1 MTDVGQT
8 GHAERVFAGL
18 TPAWSAPD
26 RARRTML
33 HTMPLLLVGSIA
45 AMTLTGPAEPAIAA
59 PTTKPKG
66 VAGTLRHAVQA
77 ANTAL
82 RVTSAALSRTS
93 ATAPTTYRV
102 VAGDS
107 ISSIAGRYGLSTA
120 SVLALNG
127 LDWSTLIFPGQ
138 VLRLTASG
146 PIAPVAPATDD
157 AVRYTIVAGDTM
169 SAVADRYGVS
179 TESLLSANGL
189 GWDSIIYP
197 GQTIA
202 IPDASALNT
211 ELVSST
217 RALSSYQVVTGDT
230 VSAIADRLGLTTQ
243 SILDANGLS
252 WDSVIHPGNVLTI
265 PSRGS
270 TATATVA
277 GLDAEATA
285 HAATIIRVGRELGV
299 PAEGIIIA
307 LATAMQEST
316 MRNLDWGDRD
326 SVGLFQQRPSA
337 GWGTIEQLTTPEYAA
352 RLFYGGPSNP
362 NAGATRGLL
371 DIEGWQ
377 SMSLTEAAQAVQI
390 SAFPDA
396 YAKWESSA
404 REWFAAL
411 G

>member
-1 MTDVGQT
+1 MTDSEQT
-8 GHAERVFAGL
+8 DHARRVFAGL
-18 TPAWSAPD
+18 TSTIPSSD
-26 RARRTML
+26 RAVRTMR
-33 HTMPLLLVGSIA
+33 HTVPLLLVGSIA

-59 PTTKPKG
+59 PTVKPKG
-66 VAGTLRHAVQA
+66 MAGTLRHAVHA

-82 RVTSAALSRTS
+82 RVTSAALTRTS
-93 ATAPTTYRV
+93 ATAPATYRV
-102 VAGDS
+102 EAGDS
-107 ISSIAGRYGLSTA
+107 VSSIAGRYGLSTA

-138 VLRLTASG
+138 VLRLTNSG
-146 PIAPVAPATDD
+146 PIAPVAPA
-157 AVRYTIVAGDTM
+157 ASPALRYTIAAGDTM
-169 SAVADRYGVS
+169 SAVAQRHGVS

-217 RALSSYQVVTGDT
+217 RALSSYQVVAGDT
-230 VSAIADRLGLTTQ
+230 VSAIAERLGVSTQ
-243 SILDANGLS
+243 AILDANGLS
-252 WDSVIHPGNVLTI
+252 WDSVIHPGNTLTI
-265 PSRGS
+265 PAAGTQTS
-270 TATATVA
+270 ATVA

-285 HAATIIRVGRELGV
+285 HAATIIRVGYELGV

-337 GWGTIEQLTTPEYAA
+337 GWGTIEQLTTPDYSA

-362 NAGATRGLL
+362 NAGSTRGLL

-377 SMSLTEAAQAVQI
+377 SMTLTEAAQAVQI

-396 YAKWESSA
+396 YAKWEASA